1 MKRKMIMAEYL
12 VFDWGGTALKYALM
26 NEQAEILEK
35 GEVPSPSR
43 DASKEEFMDVID
55 GIVSPYQNRIKGIAI
70 SSPGII
76 DPVSG
81 TINVVAVFPY
91 LNGCCIAEEFAER
104 YHVPVSLEND
114 GKSAALAELWKGN
127 LAGCTD
133 GAVMLIGTG
142 IGGGLI
148 IDGKLHR
155 GSHFSAGEFSL
166 LDSNYQGFY
175 LQNLWAIRGCT
186 PNLVNSYATR
196 VLADPAT
203 INGRVFFER
212 LQNGD
217 QTAKEVLD
225 EFCTEFVNGIMTLQA
240 VLDADRY
247 CIGGGISQQTVLI
260 ETLNRKI
267 DEIYAIT
274 GNAIPVIRPE
284 IVACTFHNDA
294 NLIGAL
300 YHYLYELKQQ

>member
-1 MKRKMIMAEYL
+1 MTEKYL
-12 VFDWGGTALKYALM
+12 GIDVGGTEIKYALM
-26 NEQAEILEK
+26 TEEEILEK
-35 GEVPSPSR
+35 GFIPTPKESLDTFIEAIGGIYDRYADQTKVIVMSAPGRIDAKTGFFYSGGALSAFLTNVNAADLIRKRCGIEEV
-43 DASKEEFMDVID
+43 
-55 GIVSPYQNRIKGIAI
+55 AI
-70 SSPGII
+70 
-76 DPVSG
+76 
-81 TINVVAVFPY
+81 
-91 LNGCCIAEEFAER
+91 
-104 YHVPVSLEND
+104 END
-114 GKSAALAELWKGN
+114 GKAAGLAEVWKGGLKSVRN
-127 LAGCTD
+127 
-133 GAVMLIGTG
+133 GAVIGIGTG
-142 IGGGLI
+142 IAGAVV

-217 QTAKEVLD
+217 QTAKEVLN

-247 CIGGGISQQTVLI
+247 CIGGGISQQPVLI

-300 YHYLYELKQQ
+300 YHHLYELKQQ

>member
-1 MKRKMIMAEYL
+1 MTEKYL
-12 VFDWGGTALKYALM
+12 GIDVGGTEIKYALM
-26 NEQAEILEK
+26 TEEEILEK
-35 GEVPSPSR
+35 GFIPTPKESLDTFIEAIGGIYDRYADQTKVIVMSAPGRIDAKTGFFYSGGALSAFLTNVNAADLIRKRCGIEEV
-43 DASKEEFMDVID
+43 
-55 GIVSPYQNRIKGIAI
+55 AI
-70 SSPGII
+70 
-76 DPVSG
+76 
-81 TINVVAVFPY
+81 
-91 LNGCCIAEEFAER
+91 
-104 YHVPVSLEND
+104 END
-114 GKSAALAELWKGN
+114 GKAAGLAEVWKGGLKSVRN
-127 LAGCTD
+127 
-133 GAVMLIGTG
+133 GAVIGIGTG
-142 IGGGLI
+142 IAGAVV

-247 CIGGGISQQTVLI
+247 CIGGGISQQPVLI

-300 YHYLYELKQQ
+300 YHHLYELKQQ

>member
-1 MKRKMIMAEYL
+1 MTEKYL
-12 VFDWGGTALKYALM
+12 GIDVGGTEIKYALM
-26 NEQAEILEK
+26 TEEEILEK
-35 GEVPSPSR
+35 GFIPTPKESLDTFIEAIGGIYDRYADQTKVIVMSAPGRIDAKTGFFYSGGALSAFLTNVNAADLIRKRCGIEEV
-43 DASKEEFMDVID
+43 
-55 GIVSPYQNRIKGIAI
+55 AI
-70 SSPGII
+70 
-76 DPVSG
+76 
-81 TINVVAVFPY
+81 
-91 LNGCCIAEEFAER
+91 
-104 YHVPVSLEND
+104 END
-114 GKSAALAELWKGN
+114 GKAAGLAEVWKGGLKSVRN
-127 LAGCTD
+127 
-133 GAVMLIGTG
+133 GAVIGIGTG
-142 IGGGLI
+142 IAGAVV

-217 QTAKEVLD
+217 QTAKEVLN

-247 CIGGGISQQTVLI
+247 CIGGGISQQPVLI

>member
-1 MKRKMIMAEYL
+1 MTEKYL
-12 VFDWGGTALKYALM
+12 GIDVGGTEIKYALM
-26 NEQAEILEK
+26 TEEEILEK
-35 GEVPSPSR
+35 GFIPTPKESLDTFIEAIGGIYDRYADQTKVIVMSAPGRIDAKTGFFYSGGALSAFLTNVNAADLIRKRCGIEEV
-43 DASKEEFMDVID
+43 
-55 GIVSPYQNRIKGIAI
+55 AI
-70 SSPGII
+70 
-76 DPVSG
+76 
-81 TINVVAVFPY
+81 
-91 LNGCCIAEEFAER
+91 
-104 YHVPVSLEND
+104 END
-114 GKSAALAELWKGN
+114 GKAAGLAEVWKGGLKGVRN
-127 LAGCTD
+127 
-133 GAVMLIGTG
+133 GAVIGIGTG
-142 IGGGLI
+142 IAGAVV

-247 CIGGGISQQTVLI
+247 CIGGGISQQPVLI

-267 DEIYAIT
+267 DEIYEIT

>member
-1 MKRKMIMAEYL
+1 MTEKYL
-12 VFDWGGTALKYALM
+12 GIDVGGTEIKYALM
-26 NEQAEILEK
+26 TEEEILEK
-35 GEVPSPSR
+35 GFIPTPKESLDTFIEAIGGIYDRYAGQTKVIVMSAPGRIDAKTGFFYSGGALSAFLTNVNAADLIRKRCGIEEV
-43 DASKEEFMDVID
+43 
-55 GIVSPYQNRIKGIAI
+55 AI
-70 SSPGII
+70 
-76 DPVSG
+76 
-81 TINVVAVFPY
+81 
-91 LNGCCIAEEFAER
+91 
-104 YHVPVSLEND
+104 END
-114 GKSAALAELWKGN
+114 GKAAGLAEVWKGGLKGVRN
-127 LAGCTD
+127 
-133 GAVMLIGTG
+133 GAVIGIGTG
-142 IGGGLI
+142 IAGAVV

-217 QTAKEVLD
+217 QIAKEVLD

-247 CIGGGISQQTVLI
+247 CIGGGISQQPVLI

>member
-1 MKRKMIMAEYL
+1 MTEKYL
-12 VFDWGGTALKYALM
+12 GIDVGGTEIKYALM
-26 NEQAEILEK
+26 TEEEILEK
-35 GEVPSPSR
+35 GFIPTPKESLDTFIEAIGGIYDRYADQTKVIVMSAPGRIDAKTGFFYSGGALSAFLTNVNAAELIRKRCGIEEV
-43 DASKEEFMDVID
+43 
-55 GIVSPYQNRIKGIAI
+55 AI
-70 SSPGII
+70 
-76 DPVSG
+76 
-81 TINVVAVFPY
+81 
-91 LNGCCIAEEFAER
+91 
-104 YHVPVSLEND
+104 END
-114 GKSAALAELWKGN
+114 GKAAGLAEVWKGGLKSVRN
-127 LAGCTD
+127 
-133 GAVMLIGTG
+133 GAVIGIGTG
-142 IGGGLI
+142 IAGAVV

-247 CIGGGISQQTVLI
+247 CIGGGISQQPVLI

-300 YHYLYELKQQ
+300 YHHLYELKQQ

>member
-1 MKRKMIMAEYL
+1 MTEKYL
-12 VFDWGGTALKYALM
+12 GIDVGGTEIKYALM
-26 NEQAEILEK
+26 TEEEILEK
-35 GEVPSPSR
+35 GFIPTPKESLETFIEAIGGIYDRYADQTKVIVMSAPGRIDAKTGFFYSGGALSAFLTNVNAADLIRKRCGIEEV
-43 DASKEEFMDVID
+43 
-55 GIVSPYQNRIKGIAI
+55 AI
-70 SSPGII
+70 
-76 DPVSG
+76 
-81 TINVVAVFPY
+81 
-91 LNGCCIAEEFAER
+91 
-104 YHVPVSLEND
+104 END
-114 GKSAALAELWKGN
+114 GKAAGLAEVWKGGLKGVRN
-127 LAGCTD
+127 
-133 GAVMLIGTG
+133 GAVIGIGTG
-142 IGGGLI
+142 IAGAVV

-166 LDSNYQGFY
+166 LDSNYQGLY

-217 QTAKEVLD
+217 QTAKEVLN

-247 CIGGGISQQTVLI
+247 CIGGGISQQPVLI

>member
-1 MKRKMIMAEYL
+1 MTEKYL
-12 VFDWGGTALKYALM
+12 GIDVGGTEIKYALM
-26 NEQAEILEK
+26 TEEEILEK
-35 GEVPSPSR
+35 GFIPTPKESLETFIEAIGGIYDRYADQTKVIVMSAPGRIDAKTGFFYSGGALSAFLTNVNAAELIRKRCGIEEV
-43 DASKEEFMDVID
+43 
-55 GIVSPYQNRIKGIAI
+55 AI
-70 SSPGII
+70 
-76 DPVSG
+76 
-81 TINVVAVFPY
+81 
-91 LNGCCIAEEFAER
+91 
-104 YHVPVSLEND
+104 END
-114 GKSAALAELWKGN
+114 GKAAGLAEVWKGGLKGVRN
-127 LAGCTD
+127 
-133 GAVMLIGTG
+133 GAVIGIGTG
-142 IGGGLI
+142 IAGAVV

-247 CIGGGISQQTVLI
+247 CIGGGISQQPVLI

>member
-1 MKRKMIMAEYL
+1 MTEKYL
-12 VFDWGGTALKYALM
+12 GIDVGGTEIKYALM
-26 NEQAEILEK
+26 TEEEILEK
-35 GEVPSPSR
+35 GFIPTPKESLDTFIEAIGGIYDRYADQTKVIVMSAPGRIDAKTGFFYSGGALSAFLTNVNAAELIRKRCGIEEV
-43 DASKEEFMDVID
+43 
-55 GIVSPYQNRIKGIAI
+55 AI
-70 SSPGII
+70 
-76 DPVSG
+76 
-81 TINVVAVFPY
+81 
-91 LNGCCIAEEFAER
+91 
-104 YHVPVSLEND
+104 END
-114 GKSAALAELWKGN
+114 GKAAGLAEVWKGGLKSVRN
-127 LAGCTD
+127 
-133 GAVMLIGTG
+133 GAVIGIGTG
-142 IGGGLI
+142 IAGAVV

-247 CIGGGISQQTVLI
+247 CIGGGISQQPVLI

>member
-1 MKRKMIMAEYL
+1 MTEKYL
-12 VFDWGGTALKYALM
+12 GIDVGGTEIKYALM
-26 NEQAEILEK
+26 TEEEILEK
-35 GEVPSPSR
+35 GFIPTPKESLDTFIEAIGGIYDRYADQTKVIVMSAPGRIDAKTGFFYSGGALSAFLTNVNAADLIRKRCGIEEV
-43 DASKEEFMDVID
+43 
-55 GIVSPYQNRIKGIAI
+55 AI
-70 SSPGII
+70 
-76 DPVSG
+76 
-81 TINVVAVFPY
+81 
-91 LNGCCIAEEFAER
+91 
-104 YHVPVSLEND
+104 END
-114 GKSAALAELWKGN
+114 GKAAGLAEVWKGGLKSVRN
-127 LAGCTD
+127 
-133 GAVMLIGTG
+133 GAVIGIGTG
-142 IGGGLI
+142 IAGAVV

-166 LDSNYQGFY
+166 LDSNYQGLY

-247 CIGGGISQQTVLI
+247 CIGGGISQQPVLI

>member
-1 MKRKMIMAEYL
+1 MTEKYL
-12 VFDWGGTALKYALM
+12 GIDVGGTEIKYALM
-26 NEQAEILEK
+26 TEEEILEK
-35 GEVPSPSR
+35 GFIPTPKESLETFIEAIGGIYDRYADQTKVIVMSAPGRIDAKTGFFYSGGALSAFLTNVNAAELIRKRCGIEEV
-43 DASKEEFMDVID
+43 
-55 GIVSPYQNRIKGIAI
+55 AI
-70 SSPGII
+70 
-76 DPVSG
+76 
-81 TINVVAVFPY
+81 
-91 LNGCCIAEEFAER
+91 
-104 YHVPVSLEND
+104 END
-114 GKSAALAELWKGN
+114 GKAAGLAEVWKGGLKSVRN
-127 LAGCTD
+127 
-133 GAVMLIGTG
+133 GAVIGIGTG
-142 IGGGLI
+142 IAGAVV

-166 LDSNYQGFY
+166 LDSNYQGLY

-247 CIGGGISQQTVLI
+247 CIGGGISQQPVLI

>member
-1 MKRKMIMAEYL
+1 MTEKYL
-12 VFDWGGTALKYALM
+12 GIDVGGTEIKYALM
-26 NEQAEILEK
+26 TEEEILEK
-35 GEVPSPSR
+35 GFIPTPKESLDTFIEAIGGIYDRYADQTKVIVMSAPGRIDAKTGFFYSGGALSAFLTNVNAAELIRKRCGIEEV
-43 DASKEEFMDVID
+43 
-55 GIVSPYQNRIKGIAI
+55 AI
-70 SSPGII
+70 
-76 DPVSG
+76 
-81 TINVVAVFPY
+81 
-91 LNGCCIAEEFAER
+91 
-104 YHVPVSLEND
+104 END
-114 GKSAALAELWKGN
+114 GKAAGLAEVWKGGLKGVRN
-127 LAGCTD
+127 
-133 GAVMLIGTG
+133 GAVIGIGTG
-142 IGGGLI
+142 IAGAVV

-247 CIGGGISQQTVLI
+247 CIGGGISQQPVLI
-260 ETLNRKI
+260 EILNRKI

>member
-1 MKRKMIMAEYL
+1 MTEKYL
-12 VFDWGGTALKYALM
+12 GIDVGGTEIKYALM
-26 NEQAEILEK
+26 TEEEILEK
-35 GEVPSPSR
+35 GFIPTPKESLDTFIEAIGGIYDRYADQTKVIVMSAPGRIDAKTGFFYSGGALSAFLTNVNAADLIRKRCGIEEV
-43 DASKEEFMDVID
+43 
-55 GIVSPYQNRIKGIAI
+55 AI
-70 SSPGII
+70 
-76 DPVSG
+76 
-81 TINVVAVFPY
+81 
-91 LNGCCIAEEFAER
+91 
-104 YHVPVSLEND
+104 END
-114 GKSAALAELWKGN
+114 GKAAGLAEVWKGGLKGVRN
-127 LAGCTD
+127 
-133 GAVMLIGTG
+133 GAVIGIGTG
-142 IGGGLI
+142 IAGAVV

-247 CIGGGISQQTVLI
+247 CIGGGISQQPVLI

>member
-1 MKRKMIMAEYL
+1 MTEKYL
-12 VFDWGGTALKYALM
+12 GIDVGGTEIKYALM
-26 NEQAEILEK
+26 TEEEILEK
-35 GEVPSPSR
+35 GFIPTPKESLDTFIEAIGGIYDRYADQTKVIVMSAPGRIDAKTGFFYSGGALSAFLTNVNAAELIRKRCGIEEV
-43 DASKEEFMDVID
+43 
-55 GIVSPYQNRIKGIAI
+55 AI
-70 SSPGII
+70 
-76 DPVSG
+76 
-81 TINVVAVFPY
+81 
-91 LNGCCIAEEFAER
+91 
-104 YHVPVSLEND
+104 END
-114 GKSAALAELWKGN
+114 GKAAGLAEVWKGGLKSVRN
-127 LAGCTD
+127 
-133 GAVMLIGTG
+133 GAVIGLGTG
-142 IGGGLI
+142 IAGAVV

-217 QTAKEVLD
+217 QTAKEVLN

-247 CIGGGISQQTVLI
+247 CIGGGISQQPVLI

>member
-1 MKRKMIMAEYL
+1 MTEKYL
-12 VFDWGGTALKYALM
+12 GIDVGGTEIKYALM
-26 NEQAEILEK
+26 TEEEILEK
-35 GEVPSPSR
+35 GFIPTPKESLDTFIEAIGGIYDRYADQTKVIVMSAPGRIDAKTGFFYSGGALSAFLTNVNAAELIRKRCGIEEV
-43 DASKEEFMDVID
+43 
-55 GIVSPYQNRIKGIAI
+55 AI
-70 SSPGII
+70 
-76 DPVSG
+76 
-81 TINVVAVFPY
+81 
-91 LNGCCIAEEFAER
+91 
-104 YHVPVSLEND
+104 END
-114 GKSAALAELWKGN
+114 GKAAGLAEVWKGGLKGVRN
-127 LAGCTD
+127 
-133 GAVMLIGTG
+133 GAVIGIGTG
-142 IGGGLI
+142 IAGAVV

-217 QTAKEVLD
+217 QTAKELMD

-247 CIGGGISQQTVLI
+247 CIGGGISQQPVLI
-260 ETLNRKI
+260 EILNRKI

>member
-1 MKRKMIMAEYL
+1 MTEKYL
-12 VFDWGGTALKYALM
+12 GIDVGGTEIKYALM
-26 NEQAEILEK
+26 TEEEILEK
-35 GEVPSPSR
+35 GFIPTPKESLDTFIEAIGGIYDRYADQTKVIVMSAPGRIDAKTGFFYSGGALSAFLTNVNAAELIRKRCGIEEV
-43 DASKEEFMDVID
+43 
-55 GIVSPYQNRIKGIAI
+55 AI
-70 SSPGII
+70 
-76 DPVSG
+76 
-81 TINVVAVFPY
+81 
-91 LNGCCIAEEFAER
+91 
-104 YHVPVSLEND
+104 END
-114 GKSAALAELWKGN
+114 GKAAGLAEVWKGGLKSVRN
-127 LAGCTD
+127 
-133 GAVMLIGTG
+133 GAVIGIGTG
-142 IGGGLI
+142 IAGAVV

-166 LDSNYQGFY
+166 LDSNYQGLY

-247 CIGGGISQQTVLI
+247 CIGGGISQQPVLI

-300 YHYLYELKQQ
+300 YHHLYELKQQ

>member
-1 MKRKMIMAEYL
+1 MTEKYL
-12 VFDWGGTALKYALM
+12 GIDVGGTEIKYALM
-26 NEQAEILEK
+26 TEEEILEK
-35 GEVPSPSR
+35 GFIPTPKESLETFIEAIGGIYDRYADQTKVIVMSAPGRIDAKTGFFYSGGALSAFLTNVNAADLIRKRCGIEEV
-43 DASKEEFMDVID
+43 
-55 GIVSPYQNRIKGIAI
+55 AI
-70 SSPGII
+70 
-76 DPVSG
+76 
-81 TINVVAVFPY
+81 
-91 LNGCCIAEEFAER
+91 
-104 YHVPVSLEND
+104 END
-114 GKSAALAELWKGN
+114 GKAAGLAEVWKGGLKGVRN
-127 LAGCTD
+127 
-133 GAVMLIGTG
+133 GAVIGIGTG
-142 IGGGLI
+142 IAGAVV

-175 LQNLWAIRGCT
+175 LENLWAIRGCT

-247 CIGGGISQQTVLI
+247 CIGGGISQQPVLI

>member
-1 MKRKMIMAEYL
+1 MTEKYL
-12 VFDWGGTALKYALM
+12 GIDVGGTEIKYALM
-26 NEQAEILEK
+26 TEEEILEK
-35 GEVPSPSR
+35 GFIPTPKESLDTFIEAIGGIYDRYADQTKVIVMSAPGRIDAKTGFFYSGGALSAFLTNVNAAELIRKRCGIEEV
-43 DASKEEFMDVID
+43 
-55 GIVSPYQNRIKGIAI
+55 AI
-70 SSPGII
+70 
-76 DPVSG
+76 
-81 TINVVAVFPY
+81 
-91 LNGCCIAEEFAER
+91 
-104 YHVPVSLEND
+104 END
-114 GKSAALAELWKGN
+114 GKAAGLAEVWKGGLKSVRN
-127 LAGCTD
+127 
-133 GAVMLIGTG
+133 GAVIGIGTG
-142 IGGGLI
+142 IAGAVV

-217 QTAKEVLD
+217 QTAKEVLN

-247 CIGGGISQQTVLI
+247 CIGGGISQQPVLI

>member
-1 MKRKMIMAEYL
+1 MTEKYL
-12 VFDWGGTALKYALM
+12 GIDVGGTEIKYALM
-26 NEQAEILEK
+26 TEEEILEK
-35 GEVPSPSR
+35 GFIPTPKESLDTFIEAIGGIYDRYADQTKVIVMSAPGRIDAKTGFFYSGGALSAFLTNVNAAELIRKRCGIEEV
-43 DASKEEFMDVID
+43 
-55 GIVSPYQNRIKGIAI
+55 AI
-70 SSPGII
+70 
-76 DPVSG
+76 
-81 TINVVAVFPY
+81 
-91 LNGCCIAEEFAER
+91 
-104 YHVPVSLEND
+104 END
-114 GKSAALAELWKGN
+114 GKAAGLAEVWKGGLKGVHN
-127 LAGCTD
+127 
-133 GAVMLIGTG
+133 GAVIGIGTG
-142 IGGGLI
+142 IAGAVV

-247 CIGGGISQQTVLI
+247 CIGGGISQQPVLI

>member
-1 MKRKMIMAEYL
+1 MTEKYL
-12 VFDWGGTALKYALM
+12 GIDVGGTEIKYALM
-26 NEQAEILEK
+26 TEEEILEK
-35 GEVPSPSR
+35 GFIPTPKESLYTFIEAIGGIYDRYADQTKVIVMSAPGRIDAKTGFFYSGGALSAFLTNVNAADLIRKRCGIEEV
-43 DASKEEFMDVID
+43 
-55 GIVSPYQNRIKGIAI
+55 AI
-70 SSPGII
+70 
-76 DPVSG
+76 
-81 TINVVAVFPY
+81 
-91 LNGCCIAEEFAER
+91 
-104 YHVPVSLEND
+104 END
-114 GKSAALAELWKGN
+114 GKAAGLAEVWKGGLKSVRN
-127 LAGCTD
+127 
-133 GAVMLIGTG
+133 GAVIGIGTG
-142 IGGGLI
+142 IAGAVV

-166 LDSNYQGFY
+166 LDSNYQGLY

-247 CIGGGISQQTVLI
+247 CIGGGISQQPVLI

>member
-1 MKRKMIMAEYL
+1 MTEKYL
-12 VFDWGGTALKYALM
+12 GIDVGGTEIKYALM
-26 NEQAEILEK
+26 TEEEILEK
-35 GEVPSPSR
+35 GFIPTPKESLETFIEAIGGIYDRYADQTKVIVMSAPGRIDAKTGFFYSGGALSAFLTNVNAADLIRKRCGIEEV
-43 DASKEEFMDVID
+43 
-55 GIVSPYQNRIKGIAI
+55 AI
-70 SSPGII
+70 
-76 DPVSG
+76 
-81 TINVVAVFPY
+81 
-91 LNGCCIAEEFAER
+91 
-104 YHVPVSLEND
+104 END
-114 GKSAALAELWKGN
+114 GKAAGLAEVWKGGLKGVRN
-127 LAGCTD
+127 
-133 GAVMLIGTG
+133 GAVIGIGTG
-142 IGGGLI
+142 IAGAVV

-166 LDSNYQGFY
+166 LDSNYQGLY

-247 CIGGGISQQTVLI
+247 CIGGGISQQPVLI

>member
-1 MKRKMIMAEYL
+1 MTEKYL
-12 VFDWGGTALKYALM
+12 GIDVGGTEIKYALM
-26 NEQAEILEK
+26 TEEEILEK
-35 GEVPSPSR
+35 GFIPTPKESLETFIEAIGGIYDRYADQTKVIVMSAPGRIDAKTGFFYSGGALSAFLTNVNAAELIRKRCGIEEV
-43 DASKEEFMDVID
+43 
-55 GIVSPYQNRIKGIAI
+55 AI
-70 SSPGII
+70 
-76 DPVSG
+76 
-81 TINVVAVFPY
+81 
-91 LNGCCIAEEFAER
+91 
-104 YHVPVSLEND
+104 END
-114 GKSAALAELWKGN
+114 GKAAGLAEVWKGGLKGVRN
-127 LAGCTD
+127 
-133 GAVMLIGTG
+133 GAVIGIGTG
-142 IGGGLI
+142 IAGAVV

-166 LDSNYQGFY
+166 LDSNYQGLY

-217 QTAKEVLD
+217 QTAKEVLN

-247 CIGGGISQQTVLI
+247 CIGGGISQQPVLI